1 MKIELPAMYT
11 ELNAVQ
17 KRMVRDY
24 YADQQNGMC
33 LFCDSA
39 LNAQP
44 PAEIKK
50 LKINWKLFPP
60 GFTRYPVHLQ
70 HDHTTGLTEGAVH
83 SYCNAVMWQYYQR

>member
-50 LKINWKLFPP
+50 LKINWS
-60 GFTRYPVHLQ
+60 V
-70 HDHTTGLTEGAVH
+70 
-83 SYCNAVMWQYYQR
+83 